1 MRIPPYASSLHFELY
16 KKDKDDYYVQ
26 LYYRT
31 DNEEDPEPIK
41 IPGCGRKCTID
52 ELHKIYRD
60 IIPDDF
66 DSECSL
72 SDE

>member
-16 KKDKDDYYVQ
+16 KDDVNNYYVQ

-31 DNEEDPEPIK
+31 ENEEYPMPMD
-41 IPGCGRKCTID
+41 IPGCGKKCSID
-52 ELHKIYRD
+52 ELYKIYRD
-60 IIPDDF
+60 IIPGDF